1 MKKVLFYLTFL
12 LTTIGGG
19 NSAWADTGTVVF
31 DYSDGG
37 LLKTNLTSNVTHG
50 STKTITSGPVSLT
63 FIAAAARSVNTNL
76 DEGFVKFEGKSG
88 ENTGSSLRVS
98 SSSNYQITSITFT
111 SNKTGFVKNFTASTG
126 TYAPVSS
133 ATTGTWSGSADEI
146 TFDTE
151 LGNVDQLTSI
161 SVTYSYVVNQF
172 SGSYP
177 YTWDFTKWETTS
189 AALSDDTNWDTGETT
204 VSYKT
209 SLSSGAALEL
219 GGGELPE
226 TKGLVFTTTPSS
238 RIVAY
243 PDHYLQMYVT
253 SITVP
258 SLKTGYKVT
267 FVTNTVGGNTSQA
280 NIQVSSS
287 DINRETVNGKY
298 VFTYEVPSDGSV
310 TFDVKA
316 MEGNPLQILSI
327 SVEKA
332 DFAFSEHHTEY
343 WDGATSTNTK
353 SGTYK
358 ARTTNFSV
366 RANVPAGASVSKE
379 NFTVNSSSDAID
391 VSNWGFSNSN
401 LASGEIWF
409 NNLIVNKSGVA
420 ELTFTYAPKEN
431 DDYNPASF
439 TVLVNV
445 VKGNIPYF
453 QFTYND
459 KNKDERAFSPSPIN
473 KTMKYETSED
483 RLPQFDDVTF
493 TSSNTEVATVDSS
506 TGVITFVKPG
516 ISVITA
522 TFAGNDR
529 YYGAETYFTLVVTG
543 TENTGTINWT
553 PTIHSPST
561 PPSPSDGKIT
571 LKLGD
576 HAIKYPA
583 TSSLGGEV
591 KYMSTDND
599 IVTVNASGAIEAK
612 HPGVAYIYA
621 YQEGSEGQSWIYKD
635 YKVQVNGGSISIGFE
650 PGSATITKDRI
661 LMPRLSIPSLEKA
674 DITSLT
680 LTVQS
685 GGESYVSV
693 SPNLLLDEFLEM
705 QGYTIAKVHPRITG
719 LAATSSPVKVT
730 AHFVSP
736 YYNNGEELTADFLVT
751 VTDNTGNFSWATQ
764 KTEFTIVEGEF
775 MMMPSITGNA
785 NGNIDGLSKG
795 SVNQARQGYVYEIK
809 GSNRSITYNTEDYYY
824 GQGVPDYTLTPA
836 AVGGGQAY
844 IYWIK
849 GMDDSHPAL
858 MIYGESAGDLT
869 LTATDSQT
877 GYSPG
882 NITIHVVS
890 KDDNVKTAETNF
902 WNNKKFPFTWD
913 FTNIAS
919 ADITD
924 DEVHWKTKYYGDVS
938 SNAMDLVTDAESG
951 CHLLGMASSFDYNYS
966 DEQDTDNLIA
976 KNKSGDGK
984 DPQTIAKYICNGEGS
999 DCKVM
1004 PAFHGIRIA
1013 LGNNSHGRFH
1023 HKRDKV
1029 KLFDTSTKDPR
1040 LYLEGGKHYLYLP
1053 AVGSS
1058 KTPGTAYKLFMKVK
1072 GHTLTLKNNSE
1083 VDKGNS
1089 SHVDVDVLSEDNG
1102 NPSTTTIASEYV
1114 ITKDVKSIISFDIPA
1129 EHAGKAVRLGFD
1141 KNVDIYWIAFST
1153 EAKTLAKFNNTSRWA
1168 STYSYTKD
1176 LDLSKSH
1183 EAFPNVTAY
1192 YASEFSGQ
1200 NEVKVSEVTNNA
1212 VPRETGLLLKAETN
1226 PGSTYFIANAE
1237 NVSAY
1242 SAPSAISGTNYLV
1255 ANPAVGTKINANT
1268 TIGDNQ
1274 YTNFTLAYRY
1284 KVVHA
1289 DGHIDSDYTLADD
1302 WSFYRIAP
1310 SGMTVSNKNL
1320 AYLQVP
1326 GDLYVYTNRRA
1337 GDAEGNP
1344 ASQELLKIVFNDANA
1359 SETTD
1364 VNVNTVTERTADNEV
1379 WYTLQGVRVSV
1390 PTKGGIYIHKGKKV
1404 VVK

>member
-1 MKKVLFYLTFL
+1 ML
-12 LTTIGGG
+12 
-19 NSAWADTGTVVF
+19 AETGTAVY

-37 LLKTNLTSNVTHG
+37 LLRTNLTSNVTNG

-63 FIAAAARSVNTNL
+63 FIAAAERSVNTNL
-76 DEGFVKFEGKSG
+76 DDGFVKFEGKSG
-88 ENTGSSLRVS
+88 EKTGSSLRVS

-111 SNKTGFVKNFTASTG
+111 SNQSGYVKNFTASTG
-126 TYAPVSS
+126 TYAPESS

-151 LGNVDQLTSI
+151 LGNVDKLTSI

-189 AALSDDTNWDTGETT
+189 AALTADGTHWTSGCAYNTTTDLTTGA
-204 VSYKT
+204 
-209 SLSSGAALEL
+209 SLKFGSGD
-219 GGGELPE
+219 LPE
-226 TKGLVFTTTPSS
+226 TKGLLFRNEKSGSAQPQ

-243 PDHYLQMYVT
+243 PDNYFDIYVT
-253 SITVP
+253 DIFVP
-258 SLKTGYKVT
+258 SLKSGYKVT
-267 FVTNTVGGNTSQA
+267 FVTNQTSYADIKVDNTS
-280 NIQVSSS
+280 ITRTTEGSHY
-287 DINRETVNGKY
+287 IY
-298 VFTYEVPSDGSV
+298 TYTVPSSV
-310 TFDVKA
+310 TTPTAIPFSIVGA
-316 MEGNPLQILSI
+316 SNNHMQILSI

-332 DFAFSEHHTEY
+332 EFTFSEHHTQY
-343 WDGATSTNTK
+343 WDGTSSTNTK

-358 ARTTNFSV
+358 AGTTHFNV
-366 RANVPAGASVSKE
+366 RANVPAGATISSS
-379 NFTVNSSSDAID
+379 NFKVTSSSDAID
-391 VSNWGFSNSN
+391 VSSLDYSDTN

-409 NNLIVNKSGVA
+409 SNLIVNKSGVA
-420 ELTFTYAPKEN
+420 ELTFTFEGN
-431 DDYNPASF
+431 EDYNPASF

-453 QFTYND
+453 QFTNND

-483 RLPQFDDVTF
+483 RLPPFDDVTF

-529 YYGAETYFTLVVTG
+529 YYGAETYFTLMVTG
-543 TENTGTINWT
+543 TENSGTISWT
-553 PTIHSPST
+553 ETFNNPAT
-561 PPSPSDGKIT
+561 PPSPYSGQIT

-576 HAIKYPA
+576 HAITYPA
-583 TSSLGGEV
+583 TSSLDGEV
-591 KYMSTDND
+591 KYMSTDKD
-599 IVTVNASGAIEAK
+599 IVTVNASTGEIEAK

-621 YQEGSEGQSWIYKD
+621 YQEGSEGQSWIYND

-795 SVNQARQGYVYEIK
+795 SVNAARQGYVYEIK

-913 FTNIAS
+913 FTNIAR

-938 SNAMDLVTDAESG
+938 SNAMDLVTDATSG

-1029 KLFDTSTKDPR
+1029 RIYDTTTDDPR

-1072 GHTLTLKNNSE
+1072 GHTLTLKSNSE

-1153 EAKTLAKFNNTSRWA
+1153 EAKTLAKFDNTSYWA

-1200 NEVKVSEVTNNA
+1200 NKVNVSEVTNNA

-1242 SAPSAISGTNYLV
+1242 SAPSAISGINYLV
-1255 ANPAVGTKINANT
+1255 ANPEVGTTINANT
-1268 TIGDNQ
+1268 TIGDVK

-1289 DGHIDSDYTLADD
+1289 DGHIDSYYTPADD

>member
-1 MKKVLFYLTFL
+1 MKRVLFYLTFL
-12 LTTIGGG
+12 LTTLGGG

-37 LLKTNLTSNVTHG
+37 LLKTNLTSNVTNG

-63 FIAAAARSVNTNL
+63 FIAAAERSVNTNL
-76 DEGFVKFEGKSG
+76 DYGYVKFEGKSK
-88 ENTGSSLRVS
+88 EKTGSSLRVS

-111 SNKTGFVKNFTASTG
+111 SNESGYVKNFTASTG
-126 TYAPVSS
+126 TYAPESS
-133 ATTGTWSGSADEI
+133 ATTGTWSGSANEI
-146 TFDTE
+146 TFYTE
-151 LGNVDQLTSI
+151 KGNVDQLTSI
-161 SVTYSYVVNQF
+161 SVTYSYVVTQY

-189 AALSDDTNWDTGETT
+189 GALTADGTHWTSGCAYNSTLN
-204 VSYKT
+204 VS
-209 SLSSGAALEL
+209 
-219 GGGELPE
+219 GGNFLMIDSNELPE
-226 TKGLVFTTTPSS
+226 TKGLKFENDASS
-238 RIVAY
+238 RVVAH
-243 PDHYLQMYVT
+243 PDDFLQVAATTLY
-253 SITVP
+253 IP
-258 SLKTGYKVT
+258 NLKTGYRVT
-267 FVTNTVGGNTSQA
+267 FRITAKQGGQNAITYGSESWNTGIA
-280 NIQVSSS
+280 N
-287 DINRETVNGKY
+287 R
-298 VFTYEVPSDGSV
+298 
-310 TFDVKA
+310 A
-316 MEGNPLQILSI
+316 SI
-327 SVEKA
+327 SEHTFVVTSNGTASFFIANNEVYIYSIKVEKA
-332 DFAFSEHHTEY
+332 EFTFSEHHTEY

-401 LASGEIWF
+401 LANGEIWF

-453 QFTYND
+453 EYTWYD
-459 KNKDERAFSPSPIN
+459 KNKVESAISSSPLN
-473 KTMKYETSED
+473 KNMKYETSTD
-483 RLPQFDDVTF
+483 RLPPFDDVTF

-506 TGVITFVKPG
+506 TGEITFVKPG

-543 TENTGTINWT
+543 TENSGTISWKETSYT
-553 PTIHSPST
+553 PTT
-561 PPSPSDGKIT
+561 PPSPYSGQIT
-571 LKLGD
+571 LTLGD
-576 HAIKYPA
+576 KAITYPA
-583 TSSLGGEV
+583 TSSLEGDV
-591 KYMSTDND
+591 KYMSTDKD
-599 IVTVNASGAIEAK
+599 IVTVNASTGAIEAK

-621 YQEGSEGQSWIYKD
+621 YQEGEEGQSWIYND

-650 PGSATITKDRI
+650 PESATITTGRI

-680 LTVQS
+680 LTVES

-705 QGYTIAKVHPRITG
+705 QGYTIAKVHPRITA
-719 LAATSSPVKVT
+719 LAPTSSPVKVT

-736 YYNNGEELTADFLVT
+736 YYNNGAELTADFLVT
-751 VTDNTGNFSWATQ
+751 VTNNTGNFSWATP

-795 SVNQARQGYVYEIK
+795 SVNAARQGYVYEIK

-836 AVGGGQAY
+836 AVNGGEAY

-858 MIYGESAGDLT
+858 MIYGESVGDLT

-890 KDDNVKTAETNF
+890 KDERVKANETTF
-902 WNNKKFPFTWD
+902 WYSNKFPFTWD
-913 FTNIAS
+913 FTNIAP

-924 DEVHWKTKYYGDVS
+924 DEVHWKTKYYGTVS
-938 SNAMDLVTDAESG
+938 SNAMNLVTDATSG

-1004 PAFHGIRIA
+1004 PAFHGMRIA
-1013 LGNNSHGRFH
+1013 LSNNSYGRFH

-1029 KLFDTSTKDPR
+1029 RIYDTTTDDPR

-1053 AVGSS
+1053 AVGSG

-1072 GHTLTLKNNSE
+1072 GHNY
-1083 VDKGNS
+1083 VDSDAGHS
-1089 SHVDVDVLSEDNG
+1089 SHVDVHVLSDDKG

-1141 KNVDIYWIAFST
+1141 QNVDIYWIAFST
-1153 EAKTLAKFNNTSRWA
+1153 EAKTLAKFDNTSCWA

-1176 LDLSKSH
+1176 LDLSKSR
-1183 EAFPNVTAY
+1183 EAFPNVIAY

-1237 NVSAY
+1237 NVSDY
-1242 SAPSAISGTNYLV
+1242 SAPSAISGINYLV
-1255 ANPAVGTKINANT
+1255 ANPEVGTTINANT
-1268 TIGDNQ
+1268 TIGDVK

-1289 DGHIDSDYTLADD
+1289 DGHIDSYYTLADD

>member
-1 MKKVLFYLTFL
+1 ML
-12 LTTIGGG
+12 
-19 NSAWADTGTVVF
+19 AETGTAVY

-37 LLKTNLTSNVTHG
+37 LLRTNLTSNVTNG

-63 FIAAAARSVNTNL
+63 FIAAASRGINTNL
-76 DEGFVKFEGKSG
+76 SNGFVKFEGKSG
-88 ENTGSSLRVS
+88 EKTGSSLRVS

-111 SNKTGFVKNFTASTG
+111 SNQAGYVIKFTASTG
-126 TYAPVSS
+126 TYAPESS
-133 ATTGTWSGSADEI
+133 ATTGTWSGSANEI

-151 LGNVDQLTSI
+151 NGNVDELTSI

-189 AALSDDTNWDTGETT
+189 AALSDDTNWNSGETT

-209 SLSSGAALEL
+209 SLSSGAALAL
-219 GGGELPE
+219 GSGELPE
-226 TKGLVFTTTPSS
+226 TKGLVFTNTSSS

-243 PDHYLQMYVT
+243 PDNYLQMYVT

-258 SLKTGYKVT
+258 ALKTGYKVT
-267 FVTNTVGGNTSQA
+267 FVTNTVGGNTSEA

-287 DINRETVNGKY
+287 NISRATVNGKY

-316 MEGNPLQILSI
+316 VAKDPLQILSI

-343 WDGATSTNTK
+343 WDGSASTNTK

-358 ARTTNFSV
+358 AGTTNFSV
-366 RANVPAGASVSKE
+366 QANVPLGISVSQE
-379 NFTVNSSSDAID
+379 NFRVTTSSDAID
-391 VSNWGFSNSN
+391 VSSWGYNASN

-409 NNLIVNKSGVA
+409 NNLVVNKSGVA
-420 ELTFTYAPKEN
+420 ELTFTFKGN

-453 QFTYND
+453 EYTNYD
-459 KNKDERAFSPSPIN
+459 KNKVESEISSSPLN
-473 KTMKYETSED
+473 KTMKYETSTD
-483 RLPQFDDVTF
+483 RLPPFDDVTF
-493 TSSNTEVATVDSS
+493 TSSNTAVATVNSS
-506 TGVITFVKPG
+506 TGEITFVKPG

-529 YYGAETYFTLVVTG
+529 YYGAETYFTLMVTG
-543 TENTGTINWT
+543 TANSGTISWT
-553 PTIHSPST
+553 ETYNTPAT
-561 PPSPSDGKIT
+561 PPSPNSGQIT
-571 LKLGD
+571 LTLGQN
-576 HAIKYPA
+576 AITYPA
-583 TSSLGGEV
+583 TSSLGGDV

-599 IVTVNASGAIEAK
+599 IVTVNASTGAIEAK

-621 YQEGSEGQSWIYKD
+621 YQEGSEGQSWIYND

-650 PGSATITKDRI
+650 PESATITKGCI

-680 LTVQS
+680 LTVEP

-705 QGYTIAKVHPRITG
+705 QGYTIAKVHPRITA
-719 LAATSSPVKVT
+719 LAPTSSPVKVT

-736 YYNNGEELTADFLVT
+736 YYNNGAELTADFYVT
-751 VTDNTGNFSWATQ
+751 VTNNTGNFSWATS

-795 SVNQARQGYVYEIK
+795 SVNAARQGYVYEIK

-836 AVGGGQAY
+836 AVNGGEAY

-849 GMDDSHPAL
+849 GMDDNHPAL

-890 KDDNVKTAETNF
+890 KDERVKENETTF
-902 WNNKKFPFTWD
+902 WNSNKFPFTWD

-924 DEVHWKTKYYGDVS
+924 DEVHWKTKYYGTVS
-938 SNAMDLVTDAESG
+938 SNAMDLVTDAASG
-951 CHLLGMASSFDYNYS
+951 CHLLGMASSFDYDYS

-976 KNKSGDGK
+976 KNKSGK
-984 DPQTIAKYICNGEGS
+984 DPQAIAKYICNGEGS

-1013 LGNNSHGRFH
+1013 LGNNSQGRFH

-1029 KLFDTSTKDPR
+1029 RIYDTTTDDPR
-1040 LYLEGGKHYLYLP
+1040 LYIEGGKHYLYLP
-1053 AVGSS
+1053 AVGSG

-1072 GHTLTLKNNSE
+1072 GHTY
-1083 VDKGNS
+1083 VDGNAGHS
-1089 SHVDVDVLSEDNG
+1089 SHVDVHVLSDDKG

-1114 ITKDVKSIISFDIPA
+1114 ITKDVKSVISFDIPA

-1141 KNVDIYWIAFST
+1141 QNVDIYWIAFST
-1153 EAKTLAKFNNTSRWA
+1153 EAKTLAKFDNTSYWA

-1200 NEVKVSEVTNNA
+1200 NKVKMSEVTNNA
-1212 VPRETGLLLKAETN
+1212 VPRETGLLLKATTTDN

-1242 SAPSAISGTNYLV
+1242 SAPSAISGTNYLK
-1255 ANPAVGTKINANT
+1255 ANPAVGTTINANT
-1268 TIGDNQ
+1268 TIGDVT

-1284 KVVHA
+1284 LVVHA
-1289 DGHIDSDYTLADD
+1289 DGNIDSNYTPADD

-1320 AYLQVP
+1320 AYLQVR
-1326 GDLYVYTNRRA
+1326 GDLYVYTSRRA